1 VDNKEVA
8 YIVEWIQL
16 AQNKVQRNLAKVIE
30 YLSDCQFPSEECA
43 SWSQFS
49 VNCLFQAGGQSTSVH
64 CKICIYSCKF
74 K

>member
-16 AQNKVQRNLAKVIE
+16 AQNKVQRSLPKVIE
-30 YLSDCQFPSEECA
+30 YLSDSKFPNEECA

-49 VNCLFQAGGQSTSVH
+49 VNCLFQAGSQSTSVH
-64 CKICIYSCKF
+64 CKLFIYSCQF